1 MDYHNDRKDLT
12 KRIAAGTPAAPAH
25 TAATAP
31 AATAPAPT
39 RKSAILRR
47 LLSPHEIATLLL
59 LLHAPVAA
67 FAKPELPMLQ
77 EAGLVETVAT
87 DAGESHIRLTPE
99 GNAILRGLGIK

>member
-1 MDYHNDRKDLT
+1 MDYFNDRNDLT
-12 KRIAAGTPAAPAH
+12 KRSAAGSSAAPAH
-25 TAATAP
+25 AAITTTAP
-31 AATAPAPT
+31 KKTT
-39 RKSAILRR
+39 LLRR

-77 EAGLVETVAT
+77 EAGLVETVST

-99 GNAILRGLGIK
+99 GNAILRGLGVR

>member
-1 MDYHNDRKDLT
+1 MDYHNDRNDLT
-12 KRIAAGTPAAPAH
+12 KRSVAGSPAAPAQ
-25 TAATAP
+25 AANTTTAP
-31 AATAPAPT
+31 PK
-39 RKSAILRR
+39 KSTLLRR

-77 EAGLVETVAT
+77 EAGLVETVST

-99 GNAILRGLGIK
+99 GNAILRGLGVR

>member
-1 MDYHNDRKDLT
+1 MDYHKDRKDLT
-12 KRIAAGTPAAPAH
+12 KRIAADTPAESAQTP
-25 TAATAP
+25 AP
-31 AATAPAPT
+31 AAAPT
-39 RKSAILRR
+39 KRSTILRR

-99 GNAILRGLGIK
+99 GNAILRGLGVK